1 MADFDRDLAYIE
13 ALGAE
18 LKAYLLGKD
27 LYWPLGGV
35 LPRGTLGGL
44 FLRLHRLGSVQGSLS
59 GTQQMKYSDA
69 RVQIEDELG
78 RWHVQAE
85 EKVLREIKA
94 RIGAWDAYIEELE
107 QNARRY
113 APDYPTQATGRTILI
128 FLMEYAGKAINGQG
142 FTSHLIVLDK
152 RLSNISDEAN
162 FVWDEFYRPAFP
174 KDDYWWLYVW
184 PTY

>member
-1 MADFDRDLAYIE
+1 MADHDRDLAYIE

-44 FLRLHRLGSVQGSLS
+44 FLRLHRLGSAQGTLTD
-59 GTQQMKYSDA
+59 TQQMKYTNA
-69 RVQIEDELG
+69 RAQIEDELG

-85 EKVLREIKA
+85 EKILREIKA
-94 RIGAWDAYIEELE
+94 RIGAWDAYIDELE

-113 APDYPTQATGRTILI
+113 APDYPTQAAGRTII
-128 FLMEYAGKAINGQG
+128 VFLMEYAGKAINGQG
-142 FTSHLIVLDK
+142 FTSRLIVLDK
-152 RLSNISDEAN
+152 RLSNMSEDDA
-162 FVWDEFYRPAFP
+162 FVWDEVYQSAFP
-174 KDDYWWLYVW
+174 REAYWWLYIW
-184 PTY
+184 PTI